1 MQRGKKVISPKEDLK
16 IVSRPSNE
24 ELDDQIIDEDNQNY
38 PKNSL
43 VKKKTKTDF
52 GEGIED

>member
-1 MQRGKKVISPKEDLK
+1 MQHDKKTVPPQKDFK

-24 ELDDQIIDEDNQNY
+24 ELDDQIIDEENLNH
-38 PKNSL
+38 PKNKPL
-43 VKKKTKTDF
+43 KQIPKTDF